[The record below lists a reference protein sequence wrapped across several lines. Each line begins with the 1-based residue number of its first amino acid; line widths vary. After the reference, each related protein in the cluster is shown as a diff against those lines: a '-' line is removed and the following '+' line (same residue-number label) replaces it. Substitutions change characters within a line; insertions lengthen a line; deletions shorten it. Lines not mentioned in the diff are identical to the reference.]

1 MGPWLVGVAFV
12 DQRWGI
18 GQLLAGRGRSAAG
31 HPRRLAIEGEKPR
44 LIESAGAFVVS
55 ERSGF

>member
-18 GQLLAGRGRSAAG
+18 GQLLPAGGVPLPAT
-31 HPRRLAIEGEKPR
+31 L
-44 LIESAGAFVVS
+44 VS
-55 ERSGF
+55 SP